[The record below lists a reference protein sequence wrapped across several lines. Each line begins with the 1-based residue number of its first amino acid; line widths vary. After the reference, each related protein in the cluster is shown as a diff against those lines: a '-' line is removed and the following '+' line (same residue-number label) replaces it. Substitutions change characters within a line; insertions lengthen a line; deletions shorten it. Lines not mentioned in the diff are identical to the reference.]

1 MQHHNENL
9 QRLLEKLSTATV
21 SKIAEEQPRVCP
33 GYIPDRRSYFRL
45 PLRACWMVRKP
56 NDWRVLAAICATS
69 SWAGICYAS
78 QQYIG
83 ELCGI
88 IHGAQVSNAV
98 KGLHEAKLIRLLLP
112 KGKPYP
118 GRFQRSNRMQV
129 LYEEDAPLPSQK
141 ELMLNYGA
149 RTNRW
154 K

>member
-1 MQHHNENL
+1 MQPHNENL
-9 QRLLEKLSTATV
+9 QMFVKRLNSATLSRVAN
-21 SKIAEEQPRVCP
+21 EQPQADP
-33 GYIPDRRSYFRL
+33 NYLPDRRSYFRL
-45 PLRACWMVRKP
+45 PLRACWMVRKQ

-69 SWAGICYAS
+69 SWVGISYAS

-83 ELCGI
+83 ELSGI
-88 IHGAQVSNAV
+88 IHGAQVSTAI

-149 RTNRW
+149 RSNRW

>member
-1 MQHHNENL
+1 MQHQNENL
-9 QRLLEKLSTATV
+9 QMLIKRLNSASLSRVA
-21 SKIAEEQPRVCP
+21 AEQPQAVSN
-33 GYIPDRRSYFRL
+33 YLPDRRSYFRL

-88 IHGAQVSNAV
+88 MHGAQVSKAV

-118 GRFQRSNRMQV
+118 GRFQRSNRIQV
-129 LYEEDAPLPSQK
+129 LYEENAPLPSQK
-141 ELMLNYGA
+141 ELMLDYGA